1 MPRKPSPV
9 DIPALGPLN
18 RQTGNLSLQL
28 VLALKEALR
37 KNALV
42 VGDKLPSSRALAQA
56 MAVSRGTVTAAYEQM
71 IAEGFF
77 AAQGGAGTRVTAMPV
92 VDAPQPAA
100 GVPTTLSPR
109 AARFAY
115 VARTMSPLPAGP
127 FAVSLPCD
135 ITNPGD
141 IWRRLGNRVR
151 GSALARPAGYGQPA
165 GIAALRKAIAGYVR
179 RSRAVNCHPDQV
191 IITAGTQQGLYLA
204 ANLLREPDEPVW
216 VEDPAYPGTTAIFE
230 TAGQARQMCRVPVDS
245 QGIDVDAGALLCPD
259 ARMAFVT
266 PSHQYPLGHAMS
278 MQRRSRLVQ
287 WARAHNAWIVEDD
300 YDSEF
305 RYTGHP
311 FPSLYGMAPDRVIYL
326 GTFSKILFP
335 SLRLGYVIVP
345 EDQIDAWCGARLL
358 IDRQPPDSN
367 QHILAAFIAEGHLD
381 KHIRRLRGV
390 YASIKEKMDGLI
402 KQIIPPELASLQ
414 PCDQGLHQ
422 LLWLADGISDQDIA
436 RQAISS
442 GIAVRPVSP
451 MYSGARSRQ
460 GLILGLGGYSE
471 EAMAGALHKLA
482 HLLIS
487 RHPGE

>member
-1 MPRKPSPV
+1 MPRKPGPV
-9 DIPALGPLN
+9 DIPAIGPLN
-18 RQTGNLSLQL
+18 RQAGNLSMQL

-37 KNALV
+37 KNDLV

-56 MAVSRGTVTAAYEQM
+56 MEVSRGTVTAAYEQM

-77 AAQGGAGTRVTAMPV
+77 VAQSGAGTRVAAMPV
-92 VDAPQPAA
+92 VDEPHPVTDTA
-100 GVPTTLSPR
+100 GVLSPR
-109 AARFAY
+109 AARFAH

-127 FAVSLPCD
+127 FAVSLPSD

-151 GSALARPAGYGQPA
+151 GSTLARPAGYGQMA
-165 GIAALRKAIAGYVR
+165 GIASLRKAIAGYVR
-179 RSRAVNCHPDQV
+179 RSRTVNCHPDQV

-204 ANLLREPDEPVW
+204 ANLLREPDEDVW

-230 TAGQARQMCRVPVDS
+230 TSGQARQMCRVPVDS
-245 QGIDVDAGALLCPD
+245 QGIEVAVGERLCQGA
-259 ARMAFVT
+259 RIAFVT

-278 MQRRSRLVQ
+278 MQRRSQLVH
-287 WARAHNAWIVEDD
+287 WARTRNAWIVEDD

-345 EDQIDAWCGARLL
+345 EDQVDAWCGARLL
-358 IDRQPPDSN
+358 MDRQPPDSN

-390 YASIKEKMDGLI
+390 YAGIKEKVDSLI
-402 KQIIPPELASLQ
+402 KQLIPPALATLQ

-422 LLWLADGISDQDIA
+422 LLWLTEGISDQDIA
-436 RQAISS
+436 ARAISI
-442 GIAVRPVSP
+442 GIAVRPISP
-451 MYSGARSRQ
+451 MYSGNRSRQ

-471 EAMAGALHKLA
+471 EAMAWALSKLSR
-482 HLLIS
+482 LLAQAA
-487 RHPGE
+487 GL